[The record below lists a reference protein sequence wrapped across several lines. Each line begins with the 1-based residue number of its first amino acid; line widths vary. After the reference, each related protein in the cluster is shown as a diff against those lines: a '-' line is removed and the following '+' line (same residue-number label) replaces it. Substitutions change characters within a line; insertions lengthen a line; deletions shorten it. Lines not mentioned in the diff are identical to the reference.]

1 MESRHGH
8 KKALPALKQGQI
20 VATVVAIAQLSDW
33 RLLNKNR
40 IEEERNLFRMTIE
53 RRDRRGQE
61 KGEEEVCT
69 EGKEKGDNKPA
80 EKEKRNV
87 IIRSQRRKREW

>member
-1 MESRHGH
+1 
-8 KKALPALKQGQI
+8 
-20 VATVVAIAQLSDW
+20 
-33 RLLNKNR
+33 
-40 IEEERNLFRMTIE
+40 MTIE
-53 RRDRRGQE
+53 RKDRRGQE

-69 EGKEKGDNKPA
+69 EGKEKGGNKPA